1 MDVMPKVVL
10 EDLLVPGLDVVFCG
24 TAPGHESAARGAYY
38 AHKTN
43 LFWPTLHA
51 IGLTPHIFAPH
62 EFPKLADL
70 KIGLTDIAKYDQGSD
85 DELLPGALGRSAAQA
100 LKRRIL
106 KCQPRYL
113 AFTSK
118 TGGEAVMGKGRH
130 FGLQPDMIGYTK
142 VWILPSTSFR
152 ARRAWNAA
160 FWHALAAEIRG
171 ENAKIDEKALIG

>member
-1 MDVMPKVVL
+1 MPKTVL
-10 EDLLVPGLDVVFCG
+10 VDLLQPGLDVVFCG

-51 IGLTPHIFAPH
+51 IGLTPHVFAPH
-62 EFPKLADL
+62 DFPRLADL

-85 DELLPGALGRSAAQA
+85 DELLPGALGQQA
-100 LKRRIL
+100 TRALRRRIL
-106 KCQPRYL
+106 RCQPRFL

-130 FGLQPDMIGYTK
+130 FGPQPERIGQTR

-152 ARRAWNAA
+152 ARRAWNVA
-160 FWHALAAEIRG
+160 FWHDLANEIRA
-171 ENAKIDEKALIG
+171 EKVIVDEKGKVV